1 MLVAM
6 MLPPTHW

>member
-6 MLPPTHW
+6 